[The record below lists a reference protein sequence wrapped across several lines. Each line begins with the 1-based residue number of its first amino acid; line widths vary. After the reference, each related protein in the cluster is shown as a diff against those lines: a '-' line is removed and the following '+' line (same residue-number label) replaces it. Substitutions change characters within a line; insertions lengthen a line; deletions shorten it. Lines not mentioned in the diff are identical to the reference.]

1 MEQITE
7 DGWFQGKDSPVR
19 GIRLYVASLTLEGV
33 QPHPEFTVW
42 ITDEDENTIWEK
54 TYYNLTINHEEM
66 VILEEYERGEGIEV
80 GNGRYQI
87 HNTLCEDPS
96 IRVVHKILA
105 YDGSYAFWYGWCVF
119 FALAFLAVVLIVTW
133 KDTPKSLALQFF
145 LAMVLMG
152 ILFTMIMP
160 PLTVPDEESH
170 FLNAYDWASQ
180 IMRQEET
187 DEYGNRVMRK
197 TDADSITYLHS
208 ASSILRWYDTFNE
221 PANPEIKVTYAKGTS
236 VSGSTPRYAYL
247 FSTVGIMMARIFG
260 MNGHLT
266 LLMGRFFNLLG
277 TAAIMS
283 LALYLMP
290 FGKKFFCIFGLFPE
304 IIYLAASYSYDA
316 LNFALCFL
324 IIAYFFFMVWD
335 EKQVGMKELIPFLLL
350 TIIMTPIKMV
360 YIVFWGLIL
369 LIPRKQLAVHKKYLI
384 AGGVVCAIGIIGFLI
399 WRGEDVMILLR
410 GFDYNAEGKEMVSLS
425 YALQNPLNAIFVFAN
440 NLMRNFDYYIKS
452 VMGEFVGRDRFE
464 VLLDI
469 AYLPLWMM
477 LLLGSLAVSG
487 IYTDG
492 KNDLSYKK
500 RFFVIVLCCISC
512 FLFMLSMYL
521 ANNTKDMNEIH
532 GIQGRYFLPILLL
545 FPVIFS
551 RRKENTLPEKFGL
564 SRGAYLILGAG
575 IDIVAIFV
583 QLQHITMDY
592 YA

>member
-87 HNTLCEDPS
+87 HNTLCEDSS

-304 IIYLAASYSYDA
+304 VIYLAASYSYDA

-384 AGGVVCAIGIIGFLI
+384 AGGVVCVIGIIGFLI
-399 WRGEDVMILLR
+399 WRGEDVMILLH
-410 GFDYNAEGKEMVSLS
+410 GFDYNVEGKEMVSLS

-521 ANNTKDMNEIH
+521 ANNTKEMNEIH
-532 GIQGRYFLPILLL
+532 GIQGRYFLPILLF